1 MISEF
6 IKMNG
11 YGLYVWSAFSFT
23 LLSFTTLYLITKIQ
37 YVRERNKFVS
47 KFGSLDSKRSEV
59 ARLQTINREILSSS
73 QSI

>member
-6 IKMNG
+6 IEMNG

-47 KFGSLDSKRSEV
+47 KFGALDSKRSQV
-59 ARLQTINREILSSS
+59 ARSQTINREILSSS

>member
-47 KFGSLDSKRSEV
+47 KFGALDSKRAEV
-59 ARLQTINREILSSS
+59 ARSQTINREILSSS

>member
-6 IKMNG
+6 LNMNG

-23 LLSFTTLYLITKIQ
+23 IISFTTLYLITKTQ
-37 YVRERNKFVS
+37 YIKERKKFMS
-47 KFGSLDSKRSEV
+47 KYGALDSEKAEV
-59 ARLQTINREILSSS
+59 ARSQAINKEILSSS

>member
-11 YGLYVWSAFSFT
+11 YGLYVWSAFTFT
-23 LLSFTTLYLITKIQ
+23 FLSFTTLYLITKIQ

-47 KFGSLDSKRSEV
+47 KFGALDSKRSQV
-59 ARLQTINREILSSS
+59 ARSQTINREILSSS

>member
-6 IKMNG
+6 IEMNG

-47 KFGSLDSKRSEV
+47 KFGALDSKRAEV
-59 ARLQTINREILSSS
+59 ARSQTINREILSSS